1 MRKQTT
7 SESGIFNTRIFVAF
21 LLCLA
26 GASLGF
32 LSFASTPS
40 SGTISDATP
49 VLNYDAGPFNAPNQ
63 SPVGLGQLD
72 TGPRCNDNTF
82 PCDSYALTVAL
93 PGVTSA
99 HPNAAVKIT
108 MFWTDTGSG
117 QSDYDFYV
125 YNGTITT
132 LDGTQPA
139 DYQSTSGGNP
149 EVAVLNPLIDG
160 ATQYTIKIVPYTPT
174 QETVHVR
181 VELLPGCGGGPIPAL
196 VDKIRRPPGSAIS
209 NFLCAGGLNGRQ
221 GKASSILVSTRR
233 RDASW

>member
-1 MRKQTT
+1 MRKQTI
-7 SESGIFNTRIFVAF
+7 SQSGIFNTRILVAF
-21 LLCLA
+21 LLCLV

-40 SGTISDATP
+40 NGILSDANP
-49 VLNYDAGPFNAPNQ
+49 VVTYDAGPFNAPNQ

-82 PCDSYALTVAL
+82 PCDSYALTVSL
-93 PGVTSA
+93 PGGYIAA

-117 QSDYDFYV
+117 QSDYDLYV

-139 DYQSTSGGNP
+139 DHQSTSGGNP
-149 EVAVLNPLIDG
+149 EVAVINPLVDG

-181 VELLPGCGGGPIPAL
+181 VELLPGKWL
-196 VDKIRRPPGSAIS
+196 RS
-209 NFLCAGGLNGRQ
+209 
-221 GKASSILVSTRR
+221 
-233 RDASW
+233 